1 MIRDLMPKIKTSRTV
16 RLEVAIL
23 DAARIIEDLA
33 PPANHY
39 LAAKVRELRALASER
54 KAR

>member
-16 RLEVAIL
+16 RLEAAIL
-23 DAARIIEDLA
+23 DAARIIEGLA
-33 PPANHY
+33 PANHY
-39 LAAKVRELRALASER
+39 FAAKVRELRALASER